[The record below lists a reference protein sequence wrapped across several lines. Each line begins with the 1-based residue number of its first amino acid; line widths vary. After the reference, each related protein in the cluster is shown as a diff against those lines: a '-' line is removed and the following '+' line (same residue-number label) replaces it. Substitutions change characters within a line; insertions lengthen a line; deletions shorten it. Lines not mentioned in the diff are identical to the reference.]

1 MRITIDISEEEDL
14 SMKNAGV
21 AVGDNG
27 ISEMEVSFGD
37 FVLVMT
43 WDQMEGLRDAI
54 SEWLTPD
61 EEKEGAV
68 VATKKAPNDGAVR
81 QSPAPETP

>member
-1 MRITIDISEEEDL
+1 MPRITIDVSEDEDL

-21 AVGDNG
+21 SVGDNG
-27 ISEMEVSFGD
+27 ISEMQVSFGD
-37 FVLVMT
+37 FMLVMT

-61 EEKEGAV
+61 EEKAGAV
-68 VATKKAPNDGAVR
+68 VSPKKSASGDLSNGGKAH
-81 QSPAPETP
+81 E